1 MEFNQLIERTPLWLS
16 GEGEMPELVLSSRAR
31 IARNLESHPFNIKMS
46 SEERKGLL
54 EEIMWALRETPYFK
68 DAVFLD
74 IGDLD
79 EEDRLFLIERHLFSI
94 PFWGN
99 GRGSGIILTADETL
113 SAIVNEED
121 HLRIQVLSPGLS
133 LKSAFERILEVDEI
147 VGQVLHYAYRNKL
160 GYLTSCPTNT
170 GTGLRLSALL
180 HLPGV
185 IYAKQLEKLFKN
197 LKKVKVSVRGLYGEG
212 SEVQGNIFQISS
224 IVSLGVSEEE
234 TYKSFREIIDVT
246 VDFERKAR
254 ETLMENMRSQLEDK
268 IYRSLALLKN
278 AKLLTFKETAEYTSA
293 VRLGVGLGF
302 FLDIKIR
309 TLNELLL
316 FSQPVHLQK
325 LFGKEMD
332 PTERDKKRAF
342 YVKTKLE
349 AG

>member
-1 MEFNQLIERTPLWLS
+1 MELNQLIERTPLWLS

-31 IARNLESHPFNIKMS
+31 IARNLESHPFSYKMKP
-46 SEERKGLL
+46 EERKALL
-54 EEIMWALRETPYFK
+54 DEIMWALRETPYFK

-74 IGDLD
+74 IGDLG
-79 EEDRLFLIERHLFSI
+79 EEDRLFLIERHLFSV
-94 PFWGN
+94 PFWGD
-99 GRGSGIILTADETL
+99 GKGSGIILTADETL
-113 SAIVNEED
+113 SVVINEED

-133 LKSAFERILEVDEI
+133 LRPAFERILEVDEVI
-147 VGQVLHYAYRNKL
+147 GQILEYAYRENF

-170 GTGLRLSALL
+170 GTGLRLSVLI

-185 IYAKQLEKLFKN
+185 VYAKQLDSLFKN

-224 IVSLGVSEEE
+224 VLSLGISEEE
-234 TYKSFREIIDVT
+234 TYKSFKEIVDVT
-246 VDFERKAR
+246 IDFERKAR
-254 ETLMENMRSQLEDK
+254 EILMQNMRSHLEDK

-278 AKLLTFKETAEYTSA
+278 ARLLTFKETAEYTSA

-302 FLDIKIR
+302 FLDIKIK

-332 PTERDKKRAF
+332 PTERDQKRAF